1 METIVNMHNTFD
13 TGSSDWK
20 ENSDRLEILYK
31 QSHTKLLGAA
41 YNTCKDRD
49 IAEDLVGDVY
59 IYLGERIN
67 KNLYWKD
74 SFNLFYCIRFIQTRW
89 INKVKR
95 DKKIVYSGTY
105 EEVIIGDEH
114 DEERDERMQRA
125 YERVLEECDKI
136 KRTDK
141 WVSEKLYSLY
151 WITDSDETL
160 AGLSKKIGISP
171 STSFKHIKLMKEH
184 LKNTIQNPFL

>member
-1 METIVNMHNTFD
+1 MYSNMHNTFD
-13 TGSSDWK
+13 TGSIEWK
-20 ENSDRLEILYK
+20 ENSDRLKILYN

-49 IAEDLVGDVY
+49 IAMDLVGDVY

-95 DKKIVYSGTY
+95 DKKIVYSGVY
-105 EEVIIGDEH
+105 EEVIIGDEY
-114 DEERDERMQRA
+114 DEERDEKMQRA

-151 WITDSDETL
+151 WITDTEETL

>member
-1 METIVNMHNTFD
+1 M
-13 TGSSDWK
+13 
-20 ENSDRLEILYK
+20 
-31 QSHTKLLGAA
+31 
-41 YNTCKDRD
+41 
-49 IAEDLVGDVY
+49 DLVGDVY

-95 DKKIVYSGTY
+95 DKKIVYSGVY
-105 EEVIIGDEH
+105 EEVIIGDEY
-114 DEERDERMQRA
+114 DEEKDERMQRA

-151 WITDSDETL
+151 WITDTEETL

-184 LKNTIQNPFL
+184 LKNTIQNPFV